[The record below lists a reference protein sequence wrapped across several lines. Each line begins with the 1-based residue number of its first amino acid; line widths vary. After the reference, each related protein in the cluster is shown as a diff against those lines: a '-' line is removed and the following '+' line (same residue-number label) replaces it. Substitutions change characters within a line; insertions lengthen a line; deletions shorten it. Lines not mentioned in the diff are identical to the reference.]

1 MKTSRIIVTTLAMA
15 SITLAGIA
23 GADEITKE
31 GYLID
36 SRGDVVK
43 SGTGLCWHTGYWTP
57 AMAIM
62 ECDPD
67 LVQKPVTRITTAPVP
82 PVPPIPGIVHAP
94 VTLQTETLFDF
105 DSSVIRADGKKKLDD
120 EVVGKMKE
128 YPQDEVVL
136 LTGHADRIGSEAYN
150 QNLSQRRADAVRA
163 YMIDQG
169 IEAKRIQTAAK
180 GESEPIVS
188 CDNVKGMVNSKNR
201 KLVVCLQPNRRV
213 VVDVKAQK

>member
-15 SITLAGIA
+15 SLTLAGIA

-188 CDNVKGMVNSKNR
+188 CDNVKGMVNNKNR